1 MHFNK
6 SDWFLLCSCVG
17 LHMVSSSHKHTHTHT
32 LTDTLFFSPSDEC
45 SVITMAARTT
55 LFLPLLCYDYSFLS
69 VLSGRLACAAAQGLA
84 DN

>member
-6 SDWFLLCSCVG
+6 SDWFLLCSCAG
-17 LHMVSSSHKHTHTHT
+17 LHMVSSSHKHTR
-32 LTDTLFFSPSDEC
+32 TLFFSPSDEC
-45 SVITMAARTT
+45 SVITVAARPT
-55 LFLPLLCYDYSFLS
+55 LFLPLLCYGYSFLS